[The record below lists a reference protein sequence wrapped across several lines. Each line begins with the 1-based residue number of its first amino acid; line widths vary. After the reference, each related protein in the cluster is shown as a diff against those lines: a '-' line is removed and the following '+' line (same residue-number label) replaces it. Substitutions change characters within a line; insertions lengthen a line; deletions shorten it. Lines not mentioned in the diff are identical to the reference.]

1 MKLAR
6 FVFIGAGI
14 WGIAVLTPLYWLVD
28 ISGRHYTVPSDYP
41 QFFYGFI
48 GVAIAWQIAFL
59 MIGSNPAR
67 FRAFMIPA
75 MIEKFGYVS
84 TLLFLYSRS
93 RISALDMQPAIPDGL
108 LGLLFVAAFLRT
120 RTSGARS
127 SGA

>member
-59 MIGSNPAR
+59 IIGSNR
-67 FRAFMIPA
+67 RDS
-75 MIEKFGYVS
+75 EHS
-84 TLLFLYSRS
+84 
-93 RISALDMQPAIPDGL
+93 
-108 LGLLFVAAFLRT
+108 
-120 RTSGARS
+120 
-127 SGA
+127 

>member
-1 MKLAR
+1 MRLAR

-28 ISGRHYTVPSDYP
+28 ISGRRYAVPTDYP

-67 FRAFMIPA
+67 FRIFMIPA
-75 MIEKFGYVS
+75 MLEKFGYVS
-84 TLLFLYSRS
+84 TLLFLYSQS

>member
-1 MKLAR
+1 MRLAR

-28 ISGRHYTVPSDYP
+28 ISGRHYAVPTDYP

-59 MIGSNPAR
+59 IIGSNPAR
-67 FRAFMIPA
+67 FRTFMIPA

-84 TLLFLYSRS
+84 TLLFLYSQS